1 MLIGTKIHYL
11 IDHVLKDLN
20 KEDPRDEDTTKSVNN
35 LKREMTD
42 HTFEKTIVGA
52 LQKRYNVADGAAW
65 VKRLNGND
73 DVLRFEY
80 YVCDCVEKTF
90 CDGRPEDMGLFSTG
104 HMRAKVENSDPLV
117 VERVMAALRNI
128 PATEEIFEFAVKV
141 ILTAI
146 LRRPLVDR
154 F

>member
-1 MLIGTKIHYL
+1 MPIDTKLHELIA
-11 IDHVLKDLN
+11 DVLEEHK
-20 KEDPRDEDTTKSVNN
+20 KEDPRDENTIKSVKK
-35 LKREMTD
+35 LKREMAD
-42 HTFEKTIVGA
+42 HTFENKIVGA